1 MNLKKLICGKINIL
15 INLKNDLLNPTDLIM
30 RNDNLIMEI
39 KKGLLRDLLGV

>member
-15 INLKNDLLNPTDLIM
+15 INLKNDLLNPTDFILI
-30 RNDNLIMEI
+30 NDNLIMEI